1 MKYPMRW
8 LRILLTFSFLFSLT
22 SCFEKLPMTTVHSVT
37 SWGSEINELY
47 LLTTVILTFVF
58 FAVAIPFCYAIW
70 KFREKEGDTRIPK
83 QVTGNHKLE
92 VLWTLIPIVLLI
104 FIFIPTVELIL
115 KGYEEPP
122 EDTLRIEAIAH
133 QWWWEFKYPDLGI
146 TTANE
151 MWVPENQHVSI
162 KLTSADVIHSFW
174 IPRWGGKV
182 DNLPGEEKWI
192 YYTTPAAEN
201 NDAGDRYQGHCVE
214 LCGLSHARMRFQA
227 VVLNKERFDAWSK
240 VAQTPPNV
248 STALEKK
255 GQELFMSKTC
265 FTCHSIEGTAAK
277 GLVGPNLTNLGNR
290 VQLAAGTLPNDA
302 KGMHTWLRDS
312 VDSKPPYQNVKPGSL
327 MVFGEGFELSDDE
340 IDALSAYLLNATAK
354 TY

>member
-1 MKYPMRW
+1 
-8 LRILLTFSFLFSLT
+8 
-22 SCFEKLPMTTVHSVT
+22 MTTVHSVT
-37 SWGSEINELY
+37 KWGSEINELY
-47 LLTTVILTFVF
+47 LLTTVIVTLVF

-70 KFREKEGDTRIPK
+70 KFRAREGDTRMPK
-83 QVTGNHKLE
+83 QIHGNHKLE
-92 VLWTLIPIVLLI
+92 ILWTLIPVVLLV

-122 EDTLRIEAIAH
+122 KDTMKIEAIAH

-151 MWVPENQHVSI
+151 MWVPEDQHVSI
-162 KLTSADVIHSFW
+162 TLKSADVIHSFW

-182 DNLPGEEKWI
+182 DNLPGEEKMI
-192 YYTTPAAEN
+192 SYVTPTVE
-201 NDAGDRYQGHCVE
+201 DPVGGDYYQGHCVE

-227 VVLNKERFDAWSK
+227 VVLTKDRFNSWAK
-240 VAQTPPNV
+240 TAMNPPAV
-248 STALEKK
+248 TTALEKK

-265 FTCHSIEGTAAK
+265 FTCHTIEGTAAK
-277 GLVGPNLTNLGNR
+277 GLVGPDLTNLGNR
-290 VQLAAGTLPNDA
+290 KMLAAGTLPNDG
-302 KGMHTWLRDS
+302 KGMHQWLRDS

-327 MVFGEGFELSDDE
+327 MVFGEGFELTDE
-340 IDALSAYLLNATAK
+340 DIKALSAYLLNSTAK